1 MSVSSWSTVL
11 VIAKRPVPG
20 KVKTRLTPP
29 FTPEQAA
36 ALAAAALRDTLATA
50 AAVPAARHVLLFD
63 GDPSGWVP
71 EGWDVVEQVEG
82 DLDARLTAGFVTV
95 ADGGP
100 AVLVGMDTP
109 QVTVSDLPPLPTGAD
124 ACLGLATDGGFWA
137 IGFAD
142 PARAAAVIPD
152 VPMSTDRTGVE
163 QHRRLRAAGMTVV
176 DLGVLTDVDDETTA
190 RAVAATAPRSRFAGE
205 LLGITGRR

>member
-1 MSVSSWSTVL
+1 MSWSTVI

-20 KVKTRLTPP
+20 RVKTRLTPP
-29 FTPEQAA
+29 FSPEQAA
-36 ALAAAALRDTLATA
+36 ALAAAALHDTLTA
-50 AAVPAARHVLLFD
+50 ADAVPAARHVLLFD

-71 EGWDVVEQVEG
+71 AGWDVVDQVEG
-82 DLDARLTAGFVTV
+82 DLDVRLTAGFVAV
-95 ADGGP
+95 GAGGP

-109 QVTVSDLPPLPTGAD
+109 QVTAADLPPLAAGVD

-137 IGFAD
+137 LGLAD

-190 RAVAATAPRSRFAGE
+190 RAVAALAPRSRFAGE
-205 LLGITGRR
+205 MLNITGRL

>member
-1 MSVSSWSTVL
+1 MI

-20 KVKTRLTPP
+20 RVKTRLTPP

-36 ALAAAALRDTLATA
+36 ALAAAALHDTLAA
-50 AAVPAARHVLLFD
+50 ADAVPAARHVLLFD

-71 EGWDVVEQVEG
+71 DGWDVVEQVEG

-95 ADGGP
+95 APGGP

-109 QVTVSDLPPLPTGAD
+109 QVTAADLPPLPATAD

-137 IGFAD
+137 LGFAD
-142 PARAAAVIPD
+142 PARAAVVIPD

-190 RAVAATAPRSRFAGE
+190 RAVAAAAPGSRFAGE
-205 LLGITGRR
+205 MLNITGRL